1 MSESKNWFEDQGVE
15 LLKARNKIEV
25 EPFESIITS
34 YQKVLTNTKSTPTQ
48 FVDGKTTD
56 AVKGDND
63 AATRYLTAIQELEKE
78 LNLKTSK
85 LASFVSDQLEIVK
98 ENKQLIQDR
107 KHWENQIGLFVKR
120 LEEEMLLNKRKDQV
134 MEELEIN
141 ITTLRHENSRLQKFV
156 ETKEIET
163 TRLSM
168 QLEYYQTQEQFRNSH
183 IDNSNARTTRALS
196 NRLTDTQYQV
206 EKETTSSRV
215 VNQLTK
221 VVRAHATE
229 VNSICFNASEKVIFS
244 ASSDGTIRAWDLA
257 SNFRSIGEYRGL
269 GTAYPLLCVRASRD
283 GEFVVG
289 TGSDRKSFVW
299 RVGTARVLQ
308 TLTGHKGKVIAAAFS
323 SDSVREV
330 ITGSSDRSLRIWDI
344 VKGSNVH
351 TLGCTSSCND
361 LEMTGGMIVSAHQD
375 GSVRFWDRR
384 TKLCVKQ
391 LESLHTEAVTSVSIT
406 PSGTHLVTNSK
417 DHTLKLVD
425 PRTFEIVRCFQHT
438 TYKCGFDWNKAAITQ
453 DGRLVAA
460 GGALGTIYIWNTWTG
475 ELEQENQNKC
485 PGSVACCVWR
495 ADGQQLACCDKNG
508 FVMLWGCPMS

>member
-1 MSESKNWFEDQGVE
+1 MSESENWFEVRGLE
-15 LLKARNKIEV
+15 LLKARNKVEV
-25 EPFESIITS
+25 EPFQDLVTS
-34 YQKVLTNTKSTPTQ
+34 YQKVSAYSNRNPPRFIDEANS
-48 FVDGKTTD
+48 DSI
-56 AVKGDND
+56 KGDTND
-63 AATRYLTAIQELEKE
+63 AATRYLTTIQGLEKE
-78 LNLKTSK
+78 LSISTSK

-98 ENKQLIQDR
+98 ENKQLVQDR
-107 KHWENQIGLFVKR
+107 KHWENQIELFVKR
-120 LEEEMLLNKRKDQV
+120 LEEEMVINKHKDQV
-134 MEELEIN
+134 MEQLELN
-141 ITTLRHENSRLQKFV
+141 IKTLREENSRLQQFV
-156 ETKEIET
+156 QTKDIET

-168 QLEYYQTQEQFRNSH
+168 QLENYQTREFQDSK
-183 IDNSNARTTRALS
+183 IDRSNTSTTRSNATRI
-196 NRLTDTQYQV
+196 TEMQYQDD
-206 EKETTSSRV
+206 KNGTSSRV
-215 VNQLTK
+215 VSQLTK

-229 VNSICFNASEKVIFS
+229 VNSICFNASDKVLFS
-244 ASSDGTIRAWDLA
+244 ASSDSTIRAWDLA

-269 GTAYPLLCVRASRD
+269 GTAYPLLCVRVSKD

-299 RVGTARVLQ
+299 RVGTARVFQ
-308 TLTGHKGKVIAAAFS
+308 TLTGHKGKVVAAAFS
-323 SDSVREV
+323 SESVREV

-344 VKGSNVH
+344 VKGSSIH
-351 TLGCTSSCND
+351 TLSCTSSCND

-391 LESLHTEAVTSVSIT
+391 LESVHTEAVTSVSFT

-425 PRTFEIVRCFQHT
+425 PRTYEIVRCFQHA

-460 GGALGTIYIWNTWTG
+460 GGALGSIHIWNAWTG
-475 ELEQENQNKC
+475 ELEQENQNQC
-485 PGSVACCVWR
+485 PASVACCVWR

-508 FVMLWGCPMS
+508 FVTLWG